1 SHTLRF
7 EVRPGDHYHDETSTG
22 PNGGLAERSEIEMW
36 RKLYPSNT
44 QINVAYG
51 FTLEPG
57 AANNAPWTVIG
68 QMHKHPSS
76 GPPPFAVA
84 MFGEKMTI
92 IARGPDGAEN
102 RVYTDP
108 NPIVRGHEYQMNI
121 QMTFAGNGTG
131 TLKIWRDGAQIV
143 NYTGPFGG
151 GSGDAYYWKEGVY
164 RAPGGTNTM
173 VAEYRNLEIT
183 TGSAPAPS
191 APPQQTL
198 GGTPPSS
205 VTPPT

>member
-1 SHTLRF
+1 
-7 EVRPGDHYHDETSTG
+7 
-22 PNGGLAERSEIEMW
+22 
-36 RKLYPSNT
+36 
-44 QINVAYG
+44 
-51 FTLEPG
+51 
-57 AANNAPWTVIG
+57 
-68 QMHKHPSS
+68 
-76 GPPPFAVA
+76 
-84 MFGEKMTI
+84 MTI

-205 VTPPT
+205 VTPPTTPTSPVTPPTSTRRPRPLLRQPRQPAPDHAHHRQPILAHP